1 MDIPRGVR
9 RNVYLDGVCHWFAD
23 DEKYMVSFNLSS
35 EVFSTTLLPFD
46 MEDSYPDEWVE
57 SYLDLTV
64 LNGSV
69 AMISKHAKT
78 TSFHIYVLCEL
89 GVKESWT
96 KLFIVGPLPS
106 VGRPIGIGK
115 KGDLFCLKNC
125 KELVCF
131 DLNTQTIENLGV
143 VTWQFIGKTFF
154 QLVERG
160 VSYFCISSLKLFPK
174 RVISIII
181 RI

>member
-1 MDIPRGVR
+1 MS
-9 RNVYLDGVCHWFAD
+9 LVCRY
-23 DEKYMVSFNLSS
+23 EKYMVSFNLSS
-35 EVFSTTLLPFD
+35 EVFSTKLLPFD
-46 MEDSYPDEWVE
+46 MEDSYLDEWVE

-160 VSYFCISSLKLFPK
+160 VSYFCISSLKLFLK